1 MLQSLLRRRAVAL
14 RLSPPSPRLA
24 SLPHLASTAASPSR
38 FLATTPPARQASL
51 ADKLRTARA
60 QRDDLSTRPPA
71 SSSADASEPSASSS
85 SPASAS
91 STAKGDSSRSST
103 EPPLATAQG
112 ARIPGAWD
120 VEMIEVREANT
131 EKQLEM
137 NRAARKEARRAK
149 RRPKSATRK
158 AHAAQGKADKEV
170 AALDGEE
177 GVSAFEGVVNRAE
190 RRPATAPEV
199 VAKLDQI
206 SSLKR
211 RIRRVQL
218 VLKPWDQLSTAQRFR
233 QVHFARSRVPRQKD
247 GSYKPAVAEAEMAA
261 SLSSAE
267 AQPDKDELMQVC
279 AEKWPD
285 SQARLRDE
293 VKTLN
298 RELAKARA
306 ELGELRALPVPKK
319 GSVPARE
326 GPPLMEQIAQTLPL
340 PGDKKPERQQA
351 ASQKE
356 KEEKEA
362 GAEADHR
369 YTEHPALR
377 GASSSS
383 TQDDKP
389 AAGDREL
396 SSYQHVLS
404 PSTIP
409 YVPRPSPLGDVPIA
423 TLAHSLDRVL
433 FNPGVH
439 FLRDPRTGVYN
450 FARDVLENVPKVDEF
465 DFDKLPQY
473 ITSSKDETL
482 KGLLETEGRTFAG
495 STSSTIGMLC
505 QIYFWLSK
513 GKPINTGMLSSDFA
527 TASKEF
533 SMGQQLPASVVLR
546 YDNEGRYS
554 IDADKSFDTGIET
567 NILAHYG
574 HLMEKLLTTEAGEFK
589 RFLHDSEDPAPSEA
603 DHRQAYHYGM
613 TDHLVLR
620 SQLDAHNEHLPNKT
634 FDLKTRGTVAI
645 RQDRLNYEE
654 GAGYVIDKLRGPWE
668 SFEREY
674 YDLIRSAFLKYQF
687 QARIGCMDGIFV
699 AYHSTARFYGFQ
711 YVPISEMD
719 EALFGNS
726 ATGDAVF
733 RLALGVLE
741 TILHRA
747 KDCYPG
753 ESVNATFAV
762 DQEADV
768 LRVFVA
774 RQADVEARSAAS
786 SSSTAVDGGDSA
798 SASSEASSSS
808 EAQDPVAP
816 PPPIPMTLLEVRGT
830 SFLDGEA
837 QHEPVTLPSA
847 PTDASPDL
855 RHPGARKTWQLAFDI
870 TASSSTSPR
879 EHDVVSPFDIVR
891 LFGRTREHQQM
902 FSSLYLPTGISPTEV
917 RDAQVKA
924 QAAGVELDESDL
936 ALRFPVA
943 DGLEYTSPS
952 RGVKA
957 LRRRAREGEEKRRVE
972 ERRRRGDKVVEVRS
986 EVVER
991 DERLE

>member
-14 RLSPPSPRLA
+14 RLPPPSSRLA
-24 SLPHLASTAASPSR
+24 PLPLLASTAAASSPSR
-38 FLATTPPARQASL
+38 TLATTSPTREPSL
-51 ADKLRTARA
+51 ADKLRAARA
-60 QRDDLSTRPPA
+60 QRTDGAPAPARPSSPATADASGPSTAPA
-71 SSSADASEPSASSS
+71 SSTGKG
-85 SPASAS
+85 S
-91 STAKGDSSRSST
+91 STRSIV
-103 EPPLATAQG
+103 EQPLATAHG
-112 ARIPGAWD
+112 ARIPGRAHVD
-120 VEMIEVREANT
+120 MIEVREANT
-131 EKQLEM
+131 EKQL
-137 NRAARKEARRAK
+137 KENQVAARRAK
-149 RRPKSATRK
+149 RRPKTAARK
-158 AHAAQGKADKEV
+158 AHVAPVRLDKEV
-170 AALDGEE
+170 AEGDGGK
-177 GVSAFEGVVNRAE
+177 GVSVSESIVNRGE
-190 RRPATAPEV
+190 RRPATAPEI

-206 SSLKR
+206 TSLKR
-211 RIRRVQL
+211 RVRKVHQL
-218 VLKPWDQLSTAQRFR
+218 LQPWDKLTPSQRYR
-233 QVHFARSRVPRQKD
+233 QVHFARERRPDHCRAAAD
-247 GSYKPAVAEAEMAA
+247 GDNVTSTSA
-261 SLSSAE
+261 SSAE
-267 AQPDKDELMQVC
+267 SQNVKAELEQAV
-279 AEKWPD
+279 ADRWPETLVKLRENEK
-285 SQARLRDE
+285 A
-293 VKTLN
+293 LN
-298 RELAKARA
+298 RELAKART

-319 GSVPARE
+319 GSVPERD

-340 PGDKKPERQQA
+340 SGDKKVERERA
-351 ASQKE
+351 APQK
-356 KEEKEA
+356 KKA
-362 GAEADHR
+362 GEGEADRADR

-377 GASSSS
+377 DSSSNS
-383 TQDDKP
+383 TTDNVSSQTAPNRD
-389 AAGDREL
+389 L
-396 SSYQHVLS
+396 SSFQHVLTA
-404 PSTIP
+404 STIP
-409 YVPRPSPLGDVPIA
+409 YIPRPSPLGDVPIA

-482 KGLLETEGRTFAG
+482 KGLLGTEGRTFAG

-546 YDNEGRYS
+546 HDNGRYS
-554 IDADKSFDTGIET
+554 IDADKSLDSGIET

-574 HLMEKLLTTEAGEFK
+574 HLMEKLLTTEASEFK

-654 GAGYVIDKLRGPWE
+654 SAGYVIDKLRGPWE

-711 YVPISEMD
+711 YVPVSEMD

-733 RLALGVLE
+733 RLALGTLE

-762 DQEADV
+762 DPDADV

-774 RQADVEARSAAS
+774 RQADLEARTSLGPTTLDAAPAS
-786 SSSTAVDGGDSA
+786 SDG
-798 SASSEASSSS
+798 S
-808 EAQDPVAP
+808 EAQQQDPVVPPP

-830 SFLDGEA
+830 SFLNGEA
-837 QHEPVTLPSA
+837 QDKPVTLPSS
-847 PTDASPDL
+847 TDASDDL

-870 TASSSTSPR
+870 KASSSTSPR
-879 EHDVVSPFDIVR
+879 DQEGPVSPFDIVR
-891 LFGRTREHQQM
+891 LFGQTREHQQM
-902 FSSLYLPTGISPTEV
+902 FSSLYLPTGVSPVEV
-917 RDAQVKA
+917 RDAQAKA
-924 QAAGVELDESDL
+924 QSAGVELDESDL

-943 DGLEYTSPS
+943 EGLEYTSPS

-957 LRRRAREGEEKRRVE
+957 LRRRAREGDERRRVE
-972 ERRRRGDKVVEVRS
+972 DERRRGDKVVEVRS
-986 EVVER
+986 EVVQR
-991 DERLE
+991 DEVLE